1 MKRNVTKR
9 AGHPDPIGSNEF
21 RVLRIGKVAV
31 VTRSVPLLPRCLVE
45 VRICKEAETDDAGRL
60 SIDGR
65 VGPVG
70 LRRDRAVD
78 VETELIR
85 FRRLTKPRLVD

>member
-9 AGHPDPIGSNEF
+9 AGHPDPVRPNEF

-45 VRICKEAETDDAGRL
+45 VWICKEPETDDAGRL

-70 LRRDRAVD
+70 WRDRAID

-85 FRRLTKPRLVD
+85 FRRLTIARLVD